1 VPFAQVFTDE
11 YCASLEAS
19 VQLARL
25 LAPSQSVQEPDR
37 LLVET
42 AKRHLLDPVGNH
54 PGDDVLGESLGRDG
68 AEHRAPALSECVDA
82 EGPDLVYLGL
92 DRSGINRPLIHG

>member
-1 VPFAQVFTDE
+1 MPFAQVFTDE
-11 YCASLEAS
+11 HRAGLEAS

-25 LAPSQSVQEPDR
+25 LASSQSIQEPDG

-42 AKRHLLDPVGNH
+42 AKGLLLDPVGNH

-68 AEHRAPALSECVDA
+68 AEHHAPAPSERVDA
-82 EGPDLVYLGL
+82 EGPDLVDLGL
-92 DRSGINRPLIHG
+92 DRSGIDGPLIHG